1 MPCRR
6 VKRLKK
12 LSRMFSSGIAQAAT
26 NQWKHHTLFLLAI
39 ILIAH
44 IACFA
49 VVTTQLDARH
59 A

>member
-1 MPCRR
+1 
-6 VKRLKK
+6 LKK
-12 LSRMFSSGIAQAAT
+12 ISRMMASSIAQGAT
-26 NQWKHHTLFLLAI
+26 NQWRQRTLFLLGT
-39 ILIAH
+39 ILVAH